1 MNSADIS
8 LRNPKALC
16 AILLIL
22 VCLVSNSQES
32 GSVLTGSGVSVLL
45 VDTDRP
51 IGRISEGVYGQFLE
65 HINHSVVDGL
75 YAEQIQGNGFEGND
89 FGTYWK
95 PYGENGSATV
105 VKTDFKNG
113 EQSLQFN
120 IKKASA
126 GIRQD
131 RIYLQEGYTYNGSL
145 WVNSVD
151 GSPKLTLRLRDN
163 SGRIFKEIPLRV
175 SGRGWKEVPFSFI
188 CTGTDTHSSFEI
200 EARGKSRLHLDFI
213 SLIREDL
220 LKSGKLRP
228 DLFNAINNLKPPFI
242 RWPGG
247 SFASTYKWKDGIGQR
262 ESRRYHPNVLWG
274 GYSDYYGFGTDE
286 FLEFCRQLNTEPLV
300 VLPAPD
306 TNPEDVQYAM
316 DWVHYLNDPVTSE
329 LGRLRAS
336 NGHPEPY
343 GVKYFQIDNEPM
355 NNGFTAER
363 YADLVNVYGSA
374 LRKIAPEAKIV
385 ACGQKRSNDLNWSQ
399 KVIDIAGDNFDILGC
414 HNYEYENENFQTGI
428 IRIENY
434 LVKLSDFIR
443 NSSHPDISLAV
454 LEWGLC
460 RTYDWRA
467 GLHTAG
473 SLIMYEKLGEK
484 LSMTCPALLMRNTTD
499 DPTWTAFIY
508 HDHVSWFP
516 GGGYVVEKLFRD
528 HFTEIHLA
536 SASGTFSDIPNR
548 ELFFDDISQ
557 MKPEN
562 WKPGTV
568 DAIAGC
574 SADRKH
580 VVIKAVNYDNYSN
593 TLLTRLQGS
602 TVTSSADVKI
612 LTLKAGLSDKASIEH
627 PDIIKTEESSIQ
639 FSKDMSFKMDPYS
652 VVVIDIMIE

>member
-1 MNSADIS
+1 MVMTISAFS
-8 LRNPKALC
+8 K
-16 AILLIL
+16 
-22 VCLVSNSQES
+22 STSTS
-32 GSVLTGSGVSVLL
+32 FS
-45 VDTDRP
+45 
-51 IGRISEGVYGQFLE
+51 SE
-65 HINHSVVDGL
+65 I
-75 YAEQIQGNGFEGND
+75 
-89 FGTYWK
+89 T
-95 PYGENGSATV
+95 
-105 VKTDFKNG
+105 
-113 EQSLQFN
+113 
-120 IKKASA
+120 
-126 GIRQD
+126 RQ
-131 RIYLQEGYTYNGSL
+131 
-145 WVNSVD
+145 
-151 GSPKLTLRLRDN
+151 P
-163 SGRIFKEIPLRV
+163 
-175 SGRGWKEVPFSFI
+175 PFS
-188 CTGTDTHSSFEI
+188 SSFAI
-200 EARGKSRLHLDFI
+200 ASLSLSPS
-213 SLIREDL
+213 SLI
-220 LKSGKLRP
+220 S
-228 DLFNAINNLKPPFI
+228 
-242 RWPGG
+242 
-247 SFASTYKWKDGIGQR
+247 
-262 ESRRYHPNVLWG
+262 
-274 GYSDYYGFGTDE
+274 
-286 FLEFCRQLNTEPLV
+286 
-300 VLPAPD
+300 
-306 TNPEDVQYAM
+306 
-316 DWVHYLNDPVTSE
+316 
-329 LGRLRAS
+329 
-336 NGHPEPY
+336 
-343 GVKYFQIDNEPM
+343 
-355 NNGFTAER
+355 
-363 YADLVNVYGSA
+363 
-374 LRKIAPEAKIV
+374 
-385 ACGQKRSNDLNWSQ
+385 
-399 KVIDIAGDNFDILGC
+399 AGDNFDILGC

-602 TVTSSADVKI
+602 TVTGSADVKI
-612 LTLKAGLSDKASIEH
+612 LTLKGGLSDKASIEN